1 MYELRFRASRLNTLT
16 LRADAHHEDL
26 GLSPEMFHTP
36 FLSDRLDPM
45 DTPVEWLAAP
55 INNKTIHLL
64 SYSFLFPPS
73 ALVTYFRALNY
84 STMSKA
90 YEASMT
96 TSRLVLHLAF
106 AGDQNEGRLCN
117 RLKTAM
123 ATNLVLEVRRD
134 NVLRDALNQLWRRE
148 KRELM
153 RPLKVRMGMDE
164 GEEGVDH
171 GGVQQEFFR
180 MAIGEALNPDYG
192 TFLPSSTQYVSN

>member
-1 MYELRFRASRLNTLT
+1 
-16 LRADAHHEDL
+16 
-26 GLSPEMFHTP
+26 
-36 FLSDRLDPM
+36 
-45 DTPVEWLAAP
+45 
-55 INNKTIHLL
+55 
-64 SYSFLFPPS
+64 
-73 ALVTYFRALNY
+73 
-84 STMSKA
+84 MSKA
-90 YEASMT
+90 YEAAMT

-106 AGDQNEGRLCN
+106 AGDQNDGRLCT

-123 ATNLVLEVRRD
+123 STNLVIEVRRD

-148 KRELM
+148 RRELM

-192 TFLPSSTQYVSN
+192 MAFPPKNSSDRHLSLSVDRLVHN

>member
-1 MYELRFRASRLNTLT
+1 M
-16 LRADAHHEDL
+16 
-26 GLSPEMFHTP
+26 EM
-36 FLSDRLDPM
+36 
-45 DTPVEWLAAP
+45 PVEWLASP
-55 INNKTIHLL
+55 PSNKILNLL

-84 STMSKA
+84 SSMSKA
-90 YEASMT
+90 YETSMT

-106 AGDQNEGRLCN
+106 AGEQHEGRLCD
-117 RLKTAM
+117 RLKIAM
-123 ATNLVLEVRRD
+123 STNLVLEVRRD

-148 KRELM
+148 RRELM

-192 TFLPSSTQYVSN
+192 TSLL